1 VSEWVSDSEIT
12 QRLGYKILIA
22 GLSEA
27 GKTAVKR
34 IFFLKQRS
42 EEVSSLSA
50 TINYERLSLNVKD
63 TPINIVDL
71 GGQKIFLKRFL
82 SGFSP
87 FVFSSVKIFV
97 YLIDVA
103 NKTTRNNSIQYF
115 AACLEKLNTFS
126 PEAEVFVFLHK
137 NDLLRA
143 SPNYESIHS
152 QLKEQFQIEYNP
164 RSLRFFRTTIY
175 RPETVIDA
183 FGRIFELVM
192 PSLSESEFVEG
203 RKIGLIE
210 EFADSSIIST
220 TPEAAII
227 PNQPIGSQ
235 TSSLMQADKSKAGD
249 PAILQRLQSLLST
262 AVTDKPQIETKS
274 FTGHSLNNKGIPE
287 VGQHEYISSGVT
299 ESSSKPP
306 SSSIKQPETVTEQ
319 IDAVSSESS
328 DLKKDTENKQVVH
341 LIDYYRI
348 GKEQANSLVNSGYVD
363 LFEMASTS
371 GIPVPLVL
379 NVILKYIPFVK
390 NQKLKHIET
399 LNKFRITEL
408 FNAYLKNLI
417 AEDEMVQCLVIA
429 TERPNLSIKQIAE
442 SYLKDLKEERK
453 VKEKQKEKVKAKII
467 LPTIKQKPIEKASVN
482 IPVITENI
490 EGIITLPDTRD
501 LGFRLELAGEEAV
514 NVQLNFY
521 ILTGQKKYEL
531 IGGSILSPNVTINE
545 LIYYMAYELSML
557 TLGIFEGGKTSL
569 DFAANIIH
577 KAIQRLKANKLK
589 STKELVSSPKELA
602 IENKKISLS
611 EFKIPLEV
619 QVQGN
624 YLLLPDS
631 QGVAFSLEPK
641 IDGGENYIL
650 SFVQRGY
657 PIGNT
662 QIDRTLSLEG
672 IKKLIKDRMQIPLE
686 TVGAFDFASRLIHAS
701 LQTFIQATVKQKKGW
716 EDRIPKFIPE
726 PVDQKEKEVDETSE
740 KLKHYLALLEDD

>member
-1 VSEWVSDSEIT
+1 MSEWVSDSEIT

-34 IFFLKQRS
+34 IFFLKKRT

-87 FVFSSVKIFV
+87 FVFSSVKTFI

-152 QLKEQFQIEYNP
+152 QLKEQFQLEYNP
-164 RSLRFFRTTIY
+164 KSLRFFRTTIY
-175 RPETVIDA
+175 KPETVIDA

-210 EFADSSIIST
+210 EYADSSIILKK
-220 TPEAAII
+220 PEAAITSD
-227 PNQPIGSQ
+227 QPVGSH
-235 TSSLMQADKSKAGD
+235 TISIMQADKSKAGD

-262 AVTDKPQIETKS
+262 AVTNKPQAEAKA
-274 FTGHSLNNKGIPE
+274 FAENSLNNKMTPE
-287 VGQHEYISSGVT
+287 PVQNENFISEASK
-299 ESSSKPP
+299 SSSTYQ
-306 SSSIKQPETVTEQ
+306 SSFPKQPETVTEE
-319 IDAVSSESS
+319 IKVVSSES
-328 DLKKDTENKQVVH
+328 LTIEKELENKQIVH

-348 GKEQANSLVNSGYVD
+348 EKAQAIDLMNSGYVD
-363 LFEMASTS
+363 LFEMAARS

-390 NQKLKHIET
+390 NQKLKHIST

-429 TERPNLSIKQIAE
+429 TERPNLSIAQIAE
-442 SYLKDLKEERK
+442 GYLKDLREERK
-453 VKEKQKEKVKAKII
+453 VKEKQKEKVKEEIVLPPAKE
-467 LPTIKQKPIEKASVN
+467 KPIEKASID
-482 IPVITENI
+482 IPVISENI

-501 LGFRLELAGEEAV
+501 LGFRIELAGEEAV

-521 ILTGQKKYEL
+521 IFTGQNKYEL

-545 LIYYMAYELSML
+545 LIYFMAYELSML
-557 TLGIFEGGKTSL
+557 TLGIFEGGKASL

-577 KAIQRLKANKLK
+577 KAIQSLKVKKLK
-589 STKELVSSPKELA
+589 STKDLVTSPKEGSMD
-602 IENKKISLS
+602 IKKIPLS
-611 EFKIPLEV
+611 EFKVPLEV

-631 QGVAFSLEPK
+631 QGVAFTLEPK
-641 IDGGENYIL
+641 PNGNANYIL
-650 SFVQRGY
+650 SFLQRGH
-657 PIGNT
+657 PIGNVE
-662 QIDRTLSLEG
+662 IDGSLSIEG
-672 IKKLIKDRMQIPLE
+672 ISHLIKDRMQIPLE
-686 TVGAFDFASRLIHAS
+686 TDGAFDFASRLIHAS
-701 LQTFIQATVKQKKGW
+701 LQTFIQATAKQKKSW
-716 EDRIPKFIPE
+716 KDRIPKFIPE
-726 PVDQKEKEVDETSE
+726 QVDKKEKEVDETSE
-740 KLKHYLALLEDD
+740 KLKHYLALLEDN